1 MDNYKR
7 IRVVGRGAFGT
18 VYLCKRLTDGKAVII
33 KEIPV
38 EGMTKNDRLAT
49 MNEVRILALLDH
61 PNIIEYYEN
70 FIQDQAMMIVMEF
83 AAGGTLHDLI
93 EKQANV
99 ETYMAEADIAHLFAQ
114 IILPMKMVHNR
125 QILHRD
131 LKTQNIFLTKTM
143 DHVKIGDFGIS
154 KILTSKSKAFTVVGT
169 PCYISPELCEGKA
182 YNQKSDV
189 WALGC
194 ILYEMCSLK
203 RAFEAPTLPALVL
216 KIMRG
221 KFNPIPSHYSA
232 SLRDFLGSLLA
243 VDPIQR
249 PTISMLMAHPWLAP
263 PLYRIP
269 TSLGAL
275 PCTSRPPRPLSMTKP
290 DDFIISEQISS
301 PLLHRRS
308 TSPFSREPKKNVAIY
323 SQVWDTNGYP
333 SQERQMTSVDSTSES
348 DEDEELHRRK
358 DKRYGLEQRGILQR
372 AEVIQ
377 ILALS
382 QSRVLGVTS
391 EGQVLDWKED
401 KDPHHKSSPITRMS
415 LLEGLNGIHIRQ
427 VAGAEAFICL
437 ISDRGI
443 LFTVGKG
450 ASGCLG
456 HGDLEDVLRPK
467 IVEALLGDEVLSI
480 ACLSYKIAIQTSERE
495 IYLWGRDLS
504 LIPKRMKISSDI
516 PLGDLALGLGTN
528 LICHGQNDALLLSHR
543 DSSLFTNPHQL
554 DREEMKAIKFWGD
567 HLVLLKPN
575 GNVSIF
581 HADNEYPLRLGGVAI
596 ERIDGHAQ
604 SPMTCFLIPKEH
616 KDFIIS
622 LQKSDDPHREDQFRL
637 TKVRKSEIFKA
648 GPGNIKLFS
657 VSPCDSVAWL
667 CD

>member
-1 MDNYKR
+1 MDNYQR

-18 VYLCKRLTDGKAVII
+18 VYLCKRLIDGKAVII

-93 EKQANV
+93 EKQANA
-99 ETYMAEADIAHLFAQ
+99 EEYMEEAEIAHLFAQ
-114 IILPMKMVHNR
+114 IIMPMKMVHCR

-143 DHVKIGDFGIS
+143 DHIKIGDFGIS

-194 ILYEMCSLK
+194 ILYEMCTLK

-221 KFNPIPSHYSA
+221 KFNPIPSHYST

-249 PTISMLMAHPWLAP
+249 PTLGMLMAHPWLAP
-263 PLYRIP
+263 TLYRIP

-275 PCTSRPPRPLSMTKP
+275 PCTARPPRPLSMTKP
-290 DDFIISEQISS
+290 DDFVISPHILS
-301 PLLHRRS
+301 PLLHKRS
-308 TSPFSREPKKNVAIY
+308 TSPFSREPKKYVAIY
-323 SQVWDTNGYP
+323 SQMWNAHGQLSGEDQVMSYVVQSSSETDDDGA
-333 SQERQMTSVDSTSES
+333 EVRQRGDY
-348 DEDEELHRRK
+348 DLA
-358 DKRYGLEQRGILQR
+358 QRGILQR
-372 AEVIQ
+372 VEVIQ

-382 QSRVLGVTS
+382 QSRVLSVTS
-391 EGQVLDWKED
+391 EGQVLDWRAH
-401 KDPHHKSSPITRMS
+401 KDPRHISRSPINRMVF
-415 LLEGLNGIHIRQ
+415 LEGLN
-427 VAGAEAFICL
+427 
-437 ISDRGI
+437 DRGI

-456 HGDLEDVLRPK
+456 HGDLEDVIRPK

-480 ACLSYKIAIQTSERE
+480 ACLSHKIAIQTSERE
-495 IYLWGRDLS
+495 IFLWGHDLS
-504 LIPKRMKISSDI
+504 LIPQRMKINSDI

-528 LICHGQNDALLLSHR
+528 LICYGQNNALLLSHR
-543 DSSLFTNPHQL
+543 GSSLLPNQYQV
-554 DREEMKAIKFWGD
+554 RGEEMKAIKFWGD
-567 HLVLLKPN
+567 HLVLLKSN

-581 HADNEYPLRLGGVAI
+581 HADKEHPLRLGGVAI

-604 SPMTCFLIPKEH
+604 SPMTCLLLPQEH
-616 KDFIIS
+616 KDFILA
-622 LQKSDDPHREDQFRL
+622 LQKSEPRPREGGDEFRV
-637 TKVRKSEIFKA
+637 TKLKLCDIFKA
-648 GPGNIKLFS
+648 GPSNVKLFS
-657 VSPCDSVAWL
+657 VSPNDSVAWL